1 MAALNRKQCMMMVL
15 YLAMAIGMMSH
26 VMCRE
31 LKEESSMLERFEQWM
46 EKYGRVYASA
56 ADKETRFKIF
66 TDNVDYVESFNS
78 AGNKPYKL
86 SINGFA
92 DQTNQEFM
100 ASNFGYKKPSGSE
113 TRTRSFKYE
122 NFTDIPTSMDWREK
136 GAVTAIKDQG
146 PCGNYPEE
154 NINQFHT
161 HTLTLLHIVVFKS
174 LLAVEETTLLKSE
187 NCR

>member
-56 ADKETRFKIF
+56 
-66 TDNVDYVESFNS
+66 
-78 AGNKPYKL
+78 YKL